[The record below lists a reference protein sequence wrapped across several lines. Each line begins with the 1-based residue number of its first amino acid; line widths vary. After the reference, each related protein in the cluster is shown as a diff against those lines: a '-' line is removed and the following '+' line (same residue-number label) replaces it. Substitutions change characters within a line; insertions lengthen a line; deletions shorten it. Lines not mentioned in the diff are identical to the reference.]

1 MTTADAED
9 RENEKITLSV
19 DAATSARLKAAAAHD
34 GVSVGEYCEY
44 AIDRQLSEDDGG
56 LRTKR
61 KGKGLTVEELDK
73 FFARNKERLGGKK
86 FPGNSADVIREMRE
100 ERALHLERVS
110 KGS

>member
-1 MTTADAED
+1 MTTADH
-9 RENEKITLSV
+9 ENEQITLSV
-19 DAATSARLKAAAAHD
+19 DAATRDRLKAAAALD

-61 KGKGLTVEELDK
+61 KGKGLTGEEFDK
-73 FFARNKERLGGKK
+73 FLARRKEILGGKK
-86 FPGNSADVIREMRE
+86 FPGNSADEIRKMRE

-110 KGS
+110 KGR

>member
-1 MTTADAED
+1 MMTADAD
-9 RENEKITLSV
+9 HENEKITLSV

-61 KGKGLTVEELDK
+61 KGRRLTAEDLDR
-73 FFARNKERLGGKK
+73 FHARRKEILGGKK
-86 FPGNSADVIREMRE
+86 FPGNSADEIRKMRE

-110 KGS
+110 KGC